1 MSAASEQ
8 QRTTSAERLVFFT
21 DAVVAIAMTLLILP
35 LLEAVSDATAS
46 GVDTAEY
53 VSEHSDKLIAFALS
67 FFIIGLFWRAH
78 ERLYARVERQDAGL
92 FRLNMLWMFTIVWLP
107 VATALVGSMAT
118 DPLQLTLYIGT
129 MLVNSLVMLG
139 MVAWLRWRPGL
150 LKAGSAIDGDSMEA
164 AVVTC
169 VLFAVA
175 LLLALAVPGVE
186 FWALLVLLLR
196 APIEWGRR
204 KWGRGP
210 GITE

>member
-35 LLEAVSDATAS
+35 LLEAVSDAAAS

-107 VATALVGSMAT
+107 VATALVYVAT
-118 DPLQLTLYIGT
+118 TKLTPSREETEASFRGAA
-129 MLVNSLVMLG
+129 G
-139 MVAWLRWRPGL
+139 VAG
-150 LKAGSAIDGDSMEA
+150 
-164 AVVTC
+164 VVE
-169 VLFAVA
+169 
-175 LLLALAVPGVE
+175 G
-186 FWALLVLLLR
+186 
-196 APIEWGRR
+196 
-204 KWGRGP
+204 
-210 GITE
+210 